1 MNLFI
6 STVTTQL
13 TLDMS
18 ESSKG
23 YQTATGVDR
32 DGGVHTSM
40 KVYKVVTTLF
50 FSCLFQPPLHPLSS
64 TISPSPS
71 SLSYFSRS
79 ATSLL
84 LLLALDGMC
93 SVDASMLETIAKE
106 KSHVSSITSPNA
118 VILPCSLLV
127 LPILEAS
134 QH

>member
-1 MNLFI
+1 MGECIL
-6 STVTTQL
+6 V
-13 TLDMS
+13 
-18 ESSKG
+18 
-23 YQTATGVDR
+23 V
-32 DGGVHTSM
+32 
-40 KVYKVVTTLF
+40 KVYQVCSHYSL

-64 TISPSPS
+64 MISPSPS

-79 ATSLL
+79 ATPLL

-93 SVDASMLETIAKE
+93 SVDAGMLETIAKE
-106 KSHVSSITSPNA
+106 KSHVSSIASPSA